1 MEMREFGGVG
11 MRASVIG
18 LGCNN
23 FGIYQDAGQAI
34 AVVRK
39 ALDVGIYF
47 LDMAGEH
54 GSGLEESLVAE
65 ALGPR
70 RKEVMIATKFGQAE
84 MLGLKDGD
92 LVFSEDKT
100 RQGASRRWIMQ
111 AVEESLTR
119 LKTDYIDLYQVHVA
133 DRETPREET
142 LRALDDLVRQGK
154 VRAIGEA
161 ATFATT
167 DDLNASQAIAA
178 ANGLTPF
185 ATMEANYS
193 ILVRDAEKT
202 IIPALRDHK
211 MRLLPYFP
219 LASGLLSGKYRGGA
233 IPTGSRL
240 DRMPFFKGSLPQ
252 NLGAIDRLQTFAE
265 ARGIKLAQL
274 ALAWLAGNPIVG
286 SVIAGAT
293 SAEQV
298 VQNAVA
304 GDIKLS
310 ATDRAEIEAIPPGP
324 VQGDGIS

>member
-1 MEMREFGGVG
+1 MH
-11 MRASVIG
+11 
-18 LGCNN
+18 
-23 FGIYQDAGQAI
+23 
-34 AVVRK
+34 VV
-39 ALDVGIYF
+39 D
-47 LDMAGEH
+47 
-54 GSGLEESLVAE
+54 
-65 ALGPR
+65 P
-70 RKEVMIATKFGQAE
+70 
-84 MLGLKDGD
+84 
-92 LVFSEDKT
+92 
-100 RQGASRRWIMQ
+100 
-111 AVEESLTR
+111 
-119 LKTDYIDLYQVHVA
+119 
-133 DRETPREET
+133 ETPREET

-161 ATFATT
+161 ATFATA

-252 NLGAIDRLQTFAE
+252 NLGAIDRLQAFAE

-274 ALAWLAGNPIVG
+274 ALAWLAGNPVVG

-298 VQNAVA
+298 VQNAAA

-310 ATDRAEIEAIPPGP
+310 ADDRAEIEAIAPGP
-324 VQGDGIS
+324 VQG

>member
-1 MEMREFGGVG
+1 METREFGGAG
-11 MRASVIG
+11 IRASVIG

-39 ALDVGIYF
+39 ALDVGINF

-54 GSGLEESLVAE
+54 GGGLEESLVAE

-70 RKEVMIATKFGQAE
+70 RKEVIIATKFGQAE

-92 LVFSEDKT
+92 LVFSQDKT

-119 LKTDYIDLYQVHVA
+119 LKTDYIDLYQTHVA
-133 DRETPREET
+133 DPETPREET

-161 ATFATT
+161 ATFATAA
-167 DDLNASQAIAA
+167 DLNASQAIAA
-178 ANGLTPF
+178 AHGLTPF

-193 ILVRDAEKT
+193 LLARDAEQA
-202 IIPALRDHK
+202 IIPALRDHQ

-219 LASGLLSGKYRGGA
+219 LAGGLLSGKYRGGA
-233 IPTGSRL
+233 VPPGSRL
-240 DRMPFFKGSLPQ
+240 ERMPFMKGAMPQ
-252 NLGAIDRLQTFAE
+252 DLAAVERLQAFAD

-274 ALAWLAGNPIVG
+274 ALAWLAENPIVG

-293 SAEQV
+293 SPEQV
-298 VQNAVA
+298 MQNAAA

-310 ATDRAEIEAIPPGP
+310 AADRAEIEAIAPGP
-324 VQGDGIS
+324 VQG

>member
-1 MEMREFGGVG
+1 MEMREFGGTG

-39 ALDVGIYF
+39 ALDVGINF

-70 RKEVMIATKFGQAE
+70 RKEAIIATKFGQAE

-119 LKTDYIDLYQVHVA
+119 LKTDYIDLYQLHVA
-133 DRETPREET
+133 DLETRREET

-161 ATFATT
+161 ATFATA
-167 DDLNASQAIAA
+167 DDLNASQAIA

-252 NLGAIDRLQTFAE
+252 NLGAIDRLQAFAE

-298 VQNAVA
+298 AQNAVA

-310 ATDRAEIEAIPPGP
+310 AADRAEIEAIAPGP
-324 VQGDGIS
+324 VQG

>member
-1 MEMREFGGVG
+1 MEMREFDGIG

-23 FGIYQDAGQAI
+23 FGIYQNAAQAI
-34 AVVRK
+34 AVVRR
-39 ALDVGIYF
+39 ALDVGINF

-54 GSGLEESLVAE
+54 GGGLEESLVAE

-70 RKEVMIATKFGQAE
+70 RKDVIIATKFGQPE
-84 MLGLKDGD
+84 LLGIKDGD
-92 LVFSEDKT
+92 IVFSEDKA

-111 AVEESLTR
+111 SVEESLAR
-119 LKTDYIDLYQVHVA
+119 LKTDYIDLYQIHVA
-133 DRETPREET
+133 DPATPREET

-154 VRAIGEA
+154 VRALGEA
-161 ATFATT
+161 ATFATA

-193 ILVRDAEKT
+193 ILVRDAEKA
-202 IIPALRDHK
+202 IIPALRDHR

-233 IPTGSRL
+233 IPAGSRL
-240 DRMPFFKGSLPQ
+240 ERMPFIKGLLPK
-252 NLGAIDRLQTFAE
+252 NLDAIDRLQAI
-265 ARGIKLAQL
+265 ADAGGIKLAQL

-293 SAEQV
+293 TVEQV
-298 VQNAVA
+298 SENASA
-304 GDIKLS
+304 GEISLS
-310 ATDRAEIEAIPPGP
+310 AAHRAEIEVSAPGP
-324 VQGDGIS
+324 L

>member
-1 MEMREFGGVG
+1 MEMREFGAVG

-39 ALDVGIYF
+39 ALDVGINF

-70 RKEVMIATKFGQAE
+70 RKEVIIATKFGQAE
-84 MLGLKDGD
+84 MLGLKDGN

-100 RQGASRRWIMQ
+100 RQGASRRWIML

-133 DRETPREET
+133 DPETPREET

-161 ATFATT
+161 ATFATA

-219 LASGLLSGKYRGGA
+219 LASGMLSGKYCGGA
-233 IPTGSRL
+233 IPKGSRL

-252 NLGAIDRLQTFAE
+252 NLGTIDRLQAFAE

-274 ALAWLAGNPIVG
+274 ALAWLAGNPAVG
-286 SVIAGAT
+286 SAIAGAT

-298 VQNAVA
+298 VQNAAA

-310 ATDRAEIEAIPPGP
+310 AADRAEIEAIAPGP
-324 VQGDGIS
+324 VQE